1 MEPESMESNAVQSGL
16 DLVADPAFAV
26 DQDFRVVA
34 ANRACVA
41 LIGESIS
48 RWMGEVPLEL
58 VHPDDLPIVLSS
70 FTEVAGK
77 EFGTPIE
84 IRIQVADGG
93 FRLMEAIGATHPT
106 DDGHIVVV
114 SMRDLTERRRWELA
128 AGHAERFR
136 AVVEHASVV
145 LALTDANGRIDSASG
160 TFNRH
165 LGHDQSRVVG
175 SNLADWVVVEERA
188 PFRVSLARA
197 AASPRTSVF
206 EATIEHADGR
216 LIPYQFSV
224 ANLLGDPV
232 VQGLIVSAAD
242 ISARRALEARLTQL
256 ATTDPLTG
264 LANRAALVTD
274 LASRLASRSPS
285 TSLVVFFIDLDRF
298 KPVNDLHGHD
308 AGDTVLAIL
317 AQRLGGVARGDDL
330 VARLGGDEF
339 VMVCDDVREHDALT
353 ICRRIEEAVAAP
365 IDVGG
370 ATVQVFASV
379 GHADVSTASTAEGL
393 LAEADAAMYRVKQ
406 RRRGRPS
413 SPALP
418 VAHRRGLVADL
429 TGALAGDPAA
439 AGLRVYF
446 QPVIALPGGSFSG
459 AEALVRWQH
468 PTLGL
473 LPPAEFLPIAED
485 AGLDLALGRWIID
498 TAIAHAAAWPDESSV
513 VAVNLGAGELTD
525 PGAVDMVLD
534 ALDRDG
540 LTPSRL
546 CVEVTETTLLER
558 AAAGNRVAAI
568 TALERLKHAGVQVAI
583 DDFGTGYSSLV
594 HVRELPASTL
604 KIDRSFVAGLPA
616 DDADRGIVAAVIA
629 LAHGVGMTVVAE
641 GVETEAQHRALCSL
655 GADFGQG
662 YLYSRPMPAADLAR
676 WRDEQQ
682 QQQRAAS

>member
-1 MEPESMESNAVQSGL
+1 MTPDLAGL

-34 ANRACVA
+34 ANRACSA
-41 LIGESIS
+41 LLGESIA
-48 RWMGEVPLEL
+48 RWIGEVPLEL
-58 VHPDDLPIVLSS
+58 VHPDDLAIVLSS
-70 FTEVAGK
+70 FTEVADK

-84 IRIQVADGG
+84 VRVQVADGTY
-93 FRLMEAIGATHPT
+93 RLMEVVGATHPHG
-106 DDGHIVVV
+106 DGHIVVV
-114 SMRDLTERRRWELA
+114 SMRDLTQRRRWELA

-145 LALTDANGRIDSASG
+145 LALTDASGRVDSASG

-175 SNLADWVVVEERA
+175 SNLADWVVPDERA
-188 PFRVSLARA
+188 PFRAALARA

-206 EATIEHADGR
+206 EAVLQHADGR

-232 VQGLIVSAAD
+232 VAGLIVSGSD

-274 LASRLASRSPS
+274 LATRLALHT
-285 TSLVVFFIDLDRF
+285 TSNLVVFFIDLDRF

-317 AQRLGGVARGDDL
+317 AQRLGGLARTGDL
-330 VARLGGDEF
+330 IARLGGDEF
-339 VMVCDDVREHDALT
+339 VMVCDGVEEHDALT
-353 ICRRIEEAVAAP
+353 ISRRIEEAVAAP

-370 ATVQVFASV
+370 AVVQVFASV
-379 GHADVSTASTAEGL
+379 GHADGAAASTADGL

-413 SPALP
+413 GPSLP

-429 TGALAGDPAA
+429 TAALADDPVA

-446 QPVIALPGGSFSG
+446 QPVVALPTGAFAG
-459 AEALVRWQH
+459 AEALVRWEH
-468 PTLGL
+468 PVSGL
-473 LPPAEFLPIAED
+473 LSPAEFLPIAED

-498 TAIAHAAAWPDESSV
+498 TALAQAAGWPDDGSI

-525 PGAVDMVLD
+525 PSAVDMVLD
-534 ALDRDG
+534 ALDRNG
-540 LTPSRL
+540 MRPSRL

-568 TALERLKHAGVQVAI
+568 TALERLKHAGVRVAI

-594 HVRELPASTL
+594 HVRELPADTL
-604 KIDRSFVAGLPA
+604 KIDRSFVSGLPA
-616 DDADRGIVAAVIA
+616 DEADRGIVAAVIA
-629 LAHGVGMTVVAE
+629 LARGVGMTVVAE
-641 GVETEAQHRALCSL
+641 GVEHEPQHRALCAL
-655 GADFGQG
+655 GAEFAQG
-662 YLYSRPMPAADLAR
+662 YLYSRPMPAADLAA
-676 WRDEQQ
+676 WREARERR
-682 QQQRAAS
+682 RAS